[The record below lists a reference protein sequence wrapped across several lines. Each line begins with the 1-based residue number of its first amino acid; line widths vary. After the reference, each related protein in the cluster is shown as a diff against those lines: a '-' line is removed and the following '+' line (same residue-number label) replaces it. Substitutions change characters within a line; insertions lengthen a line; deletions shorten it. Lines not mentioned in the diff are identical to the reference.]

1 MTSPGTE
8 GDIVNCE
15 SDPGNLG
22 SLSVFSYSPHSMR
35 AIHYVPFGPV
45 NHRSGD
51 FAAKSRGSPLSS
63 IKLAV
68 PEGIGSAVW
77 WSTCLPGF
85 RQRAL
90 EQFAHLTAHPAG
102 FPLRQG
108 VDDEQVLALPADQAE
123 RVRGVSL

>member
-1 MTSPGTE
+1 
-8 GDIVNCE
+8 
-15 SDPGNLG
+15 
-22 SLSVFSYSPHSMR
+22 
-35 AIHYVPFGPV
+35 
-45 NHRSGD
+45 
-51 FAAKSRGSPLSS
+51 LSS

-90 EQFAHLTAHPAG
+90 ERFAHLTAHPAG

-108 VDDEQVLALPADQAE
+108 GDDEQVLAPPSRPGRASTGCLPPVPDGLPTI
-123 RVRGVSL
+123 GVPRLLHHIEDGCLPPVPDGLPTPSGCGRF